1 MGAAAA
7 EANRTLFV
15 GNLDPRV
22 TEELIFELFHQAGPV
37 IKVKIP
43 KDRDGK
49 PKQFAFVNFKHEE
62 SVPYGMSLLNGIK
75 LFGRPIKIQ
84 FRSGSSHASQDGNSS
99 YSQHGTANT
108 SPSSTPHSTPNS
120 NSRYDRSTDN
130 TLATGFTSVQMLQRS
145 FSSPD
150 NLQRQVMN
158 SGTWQQSQYSGKYGS
173 PHSDQ
178 STYTSPGQHQSHSF
192 NQSSGSQ
199 MQRRPDGSSAQRK
212 NRLNSHPYHM
222 DSRHFNREQRFADY
236 GSDHHYRG
244 NRDEYSYE
252 DRSPHDPGSD
262 HYSRGNRDEY
272 CYEDR
277 SHDGWSQDYN
287 RRENYRDG
295 KWRPSRH

>member
-130 TLATGFTSVQMLQRS
+130 TLATGFTSAQMLQRS

-150 NLQRQVMN
+150 NLQRQAIN
-158 SGTWQQSQYSGKYGS
+158 SGTWQQSS
-173 PHSDQ
+173 
-178 STYTSPGQHQSHSF
+178 YTSPGQQQSHSF

-222 DSRHFNREQRFADY
+222 DSRHFNREQRFGDY

-244 NRDEYSYE
+244 NRDEYSHE

>member
-120 NSRYDRSTDN
+120 NRYDRSTDN

-178 STYTSPGQHQSHSF
+178 STYTSPGQQQSHSF

-199 MQRRPDGSSAQRK
+199 MQRRPDGSSAQCK
-212 NRLNSHPYHM
+212 NRLNSHPYM
-222 DSRHFNREQRFADY
+222 DRHFNREQRFGDY

-295 KWRPSRH
+295 KWRPSWH

>member
-99 YSQHGTANT
+99 YSQHGTSNT

-120 NSRYDRSTDN
+120 NRYDRSTDN
-130 TLATGFTSVQMLQRS
+130 TLATGFTSMQMLQRS

-150 NLQRQVMN
+150 SLQRQPMN
-158 SGTWQQSQYSGKYGS
+158 SGTRQQSQYIGKYGS
-173 PHSDQ
+173 LPADQ
-178 STYTSPGQHQSHSF
+178 SSYISSGQQSHSF

-222 DSRHFNREQRFADY
+222 DSRHFNREQRFGDY

-252 DRSPHDPGSD
+252 ERSPHDAGSD

-277 SHDGWSQDYN
+277 SHDGWSHDYN